1 MSNKRK
7 RNPPKKAPENSPEV
21 KKKDSLKTKITFS
34 NTKPTVIPVKQVV
47 SKPKQ
52 VAGNNSAHGL
62 VETPKPRISSP
73 PLPSCGLMIMNK

>member
-1 MSNKRK
+1 MGSNRK
-7 RNPPKKAPENSPEV
+7 TNPTKKAPENSPEV

-52 VAGNNSAHGL
+52 VADNNSAHGQ
-62 VETPKPRISSP
+62 VETPKPQVSGP
-73 PLPSCGLMIMNK
+73 DLPSCGLMISGK